1 MVPGSAAA
9 CGPPAG
15 PLPGPRRRG
24 SRGGRAGLAAQFGL
38 PEIVFAEAE
47 LARTAAVTDAP
58 AERAHGPYPVVLF
71 SPGLAGVRSQNTAWA
86 QELASHGYVVVALD
100 HPYDSAAVVLADGR
114 APRLGAFGRVTAR
127 P

>member
-1 MVPGSAAA
+1 
-9 CGPPAG
+9 
-15 PLPGPRRRG
+15 
-24 SRGGRAGLAAQFGL
+24 
-38 PEIVFAEAE
+38 
-47 LARTAAVTDAP
+47 
-58 AERAHGPYPVVLF
+58 VVLF

-100 HPYDSAAVVLADGR
+100 HPYDSAALADGR

>member
-1 MVPGSAAA
+1 M
-9 CGPPAG
+9 
-15 PLPGPRRRG
+15 
-24 SRGGRAGLAAQFGL
+24 
-38 PEIVFAEAE
+38 
-47 LARTAAVTDAP
+47 
-58 AERAHGPYPVVLF
+58 VLF

>member
-1 MVPGSAAA
+1 M
-9 CGPPAG
+9 
-15 PLPGPRRRG
+15 
-24 SRGGRAGLAAQFGL
+24 
-38 PEIVFAEAE
+38 
-47 LARTAAVTDAP
+47 
-58 AERAHGPYPVVLF
+58 VLF

-100 HPYDSAAVVLADGR
+100 HPYDSAALLADGR